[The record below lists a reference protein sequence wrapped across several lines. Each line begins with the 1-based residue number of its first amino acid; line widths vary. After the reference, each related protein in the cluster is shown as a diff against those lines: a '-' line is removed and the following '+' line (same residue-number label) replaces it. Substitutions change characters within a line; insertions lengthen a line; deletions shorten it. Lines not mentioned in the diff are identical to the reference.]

1 MKQRQADPFPNRFQ
15 MMSPSHIRSVHK
27 LPFRLAG
34 SSTFWL
40 YLMIFLRQP
49 SGIYCGETTLCRLL
63 LLTLAVTTF
72 ELSYIK
78 KILPGMEIVSPQLQ
92 PFLHCGFM
100 WFDFIFKMSIYIMH
114 EIIPCA
120 SGICVIWGQLT
131 AFVRVIGE
139 VIHCCERI
147 RDRLENWPPL
157 FLVHTADLKQCC
169 QMFTGL

>member
-1 MKQRQADPFPNRFQ
+1 MEQSQADPFLSCFQ
-15 MMSPSHIRSVHK
+15 MMSLSPIHSVHK

-34 SSTFWL
+34 SSSFWL
-40 YLMIFLRQP
+40 YLMIFSQATIMYILWRNH
-49 SGIYCGETTLCRLL
+49 TLCRLL
-63 LLTLAVTTF
+63 LLALAVTIF

-92 PFLHCGFM
+92 LFLHCGFM

-114 EIIPCA
+114 GIIPWA
-120 SGICVIWGQLT
+120 SGICVIRGQLT

-139 VIHCCERI
+139 VIHCW
-147 RDRLENWPPL
+147 DRLENWPPL